1 MKYRDAKKIKAGD
14 IVVTKPVGT
23 RRRVVSV
30 EVNED
35 DKAVF
40 ASCDDGVCYYHD
52 AIQEIEAP
60 DKKHNK
66 YYQILAFNPADKPDA
81 VCSSHIYP
89 SYVSCM
95 TVKGHMSQ
103 PVSFNDLYGHPL
115 MLQSNPHDGLKFIDL
130 RNAEKMVSIAKNAY
144 PEKEFEIISM
154 NTLFYGRVNPR
165 WVVDL

>member
-1 MKYRDAKKIKAGD
+1 MTYREAKKIKVGN
-14 IVVTKPVGT
+14 IVVTKPIGT
-23 RRRVVSV
+23 RRRVIDV
-30 EVNED
+30 EVSAT

-40 ASCDDGVCYYHD
+40 TSCDDGVCYYHD

-60 DKKHNK
+60 DKKRDK
-66 YYQILAFNPADKPDA
+66 YYQVLAFNPADKPDE

-95 TVKGHMSQ
+95 TVKGHMNK
-103 PVSFNDLYGHPL
+103 PVGFNDLHGQPL

-130 RNAEKMVSIAKNAY
+130 HNASKVINIAKVAY
-144 PEKEFEIISM
+144 PSKEFEIIEM
-154 NTLFYGRVNPR
+154 PALFYGRIQPR